1 MLFVPFTVPTFPATH
16 HQTTH
21 PAHQSHHQQLQA
33 NNQNPVQ
40 QPQQLTQLNQL
51 SHLNHQGIV
60 PATTNQPTIHST
72 SCSPQQQAT
81 TPNKEMKVNWATSPG
96 NQPKQ
101 DTSKHYHIFVGDLSP
116 EIETQTLREAFSVFG
131 EISDCRVVRD
141 PQTLKSKG
149 YGFVSFVKK
158 AEAESA
164 IGTMNGQWLGGRSIR
179 TNWATRKPPAPKS
192 EANAKPLTFDEV
204 YNQSSPTNCTVYC
217 GGLTNGLTEDL
228 MQKTFSH
235 FGTIQEIRVFKDKG
249 YAFIRFST
257 KESATH
263 AIVAV
268 HNTDIN
274 GQTVKCSWGKES
286 GDPNNA
292 QQTGQALSS
301 ATYPYYA
308 AAAAAAAAAAGVAG
322 VGGVGGVGGAGQ
334 LGYWYPPQSYP
345 TTATQMQAGGFLQGM
360 QGYTYGQFAGY
371 QQAQYMGMG
380 MGVHA
385 AGTAAGWGQGL
396 PGGPQLPPHHAT
408 TVTAPPGVQ
417 AAPPPPPPPAQMM
430 AYPMQQF
437 QLADE
442 DWLTP
447 SLLV

>member
-1 MLFVPFTVPTFPATH
+1 MSFIFF
-16 HQTTH
+16 
-21 PAHQSHHQQLQA
+21 S
-33 NNQNPVQ
+33 
-40 QPQQLTQLNQL
+40 
-51 SHLNHQGIV
+51 
-60 PATTNQPTIHST
+60 
-72 SCSPQQQAT
+72 SC
-81 TPNKEMKVNWATSPG
+81 
-96 NQPKQ
+96 
-101 DTSKHYHIFVGDLSP
+101 FF
-116 EIETQTLREAFSVFG
+116 FS
-131 EISDCRVVRD
+131 
-141 PQTLKSKG
+141 
-149 YGFVSFVKK
+149 
-158 AEAESA
+158 
-164 IGTMNGQWLGGRSIR
+164 
-179 TNWATRKPPAPKS
+179 
-192 EANAKPLTFDEV
+192 ANAKPLTFDEV

-217 GGLTNGLTEDL
+217 GGLTNGLTEEL
-228 MQKTFSH
+228 MQKTFSP
-235 FGTIQEIRVFKDKG
+235 FGSIQEIRVFKDKG

-322 VGGVGGVGGAGQ
+322 VGGVGGVGSAGQ

-396 PGGPQLPPHHAT
+396 PGGPQIPHHPS
-408 TVTAPPGVQ
+408 VTAPPGVQ

-437 QLADE
+437 QVIITFLYQHDGTRKCLCVFSYPCTHRCFQ
-442 DWLTP
+442 WN
-447 SLLV
+447 SIFLVSTKYITFLISKTIAK